1 MRVVG
6 VVLAAGESRR
16 MGQLKALLPFGTY
29 TVIEQVIQPLLQ
41 ADLADVVVV
50 LGHRAADIAAV
61 LAPWP
66 VHVLYNPDYR
76 QGMTTSVQVALRHIM
91 PLPDAYLLVLVDQP
105 HLGLTPVR
113 QVLTAFRQTGKGLVI
128 PTYNGKRGHPIVL
141 AARYRQEVLALGP
154 QQGLNIVTR
163 GHLDDTLEVPMS
175 ADDILRD
182 MDYPAEYEAELQR
195 WQQRSPSHEA

>member
-6 VVLAAGESRR
+6 VILAAGESRR

-50 LGHRAADIAAV
+50 LGHRAAEIAVV
-61 LAPWP
+61 LATWP

-76 QGMTTSVQVALRHIM
+76 QGMTTSVQVALRHIT

-105 HLGLTPVR
+105 HLGLTPVH
-113 QVLTAFRQTGKGLVI
+113 QVLNGFRQTGKGLVI

-163 GHLDDTLEVPMS
+163 GHADDTLEVPMS

-195 WQQRSPSHEA
+195 WQQRSSSPEA